1 MKRKLKKIVAFLLT
15 LVTVVLLVPVSTVS
29 AVAESPYAEMMNLV
43 GATVRYTDK
52 MGNTTGENA
61 SGLRFAAVIDKRS
74 EAYKKAVPEG
84 TYVPGESNVIFGA
97 WIIPT
102 DRLNT
107 NANVMAST
115 EGVVDVELKL
125 VYAQD
130 ENELHFTL
138 SLLGIPEEDYNR
150 DFTIRLYM
158 KTQKNGKWQ
167 YTYSMQSIARNL
179 VDVANDFYFDN
190 RENEA
195 LCARLD
201 ELFLDN
207 ALYQGKNIQSVTF
220 ELFADLHYK
229 QGMYISSVADL
240 QTILD
245 RAQAAGADFV
255 MQMGDFS
262 NDWKGSPELTN
273 AYLQNGYQ
281 LPVFGIYG
289 NHELESSNS
298 MAYVT
303 PKLTN
308 QTVVWGTDDGTVGDG
323 SIAYYY
329 YDVNGFRIVCT
340 DSNYSYNSTAKQW
353 EHNPTGSYGAPS
365 GNLKEHSFG
374 PEQLAWIETVLTD
387 AANKGMRCIFF
398 SHASVCKS
406 WSPSPD
412 TDTVQSIFARVNAIQ
427 KGTVMMAI
435 NGHLHKNHITV
446 ENDVLYFDMNTV
458 RNGLWRQSSEQ
469 HYTNQ
474 TFEYVGYD
482 NDGNVVGKQNMRVS
496 MLSQA
501 SNTYFFKDAMSATV
515 TITSTGR
522 IIIKGMT
529 TTWLGGVV
537 PESLGSGIEPVVSS
551 GVWRI
556 DLY

>member
-1 MKRKLKKIVAFLLT
+1 MKRNLKKLLALLLT
-15 LVTVVLLVPVSTVS
+15 LVTVVLLVPVGTVTAS
-29 AVAESPYAEMMNLV
+29 AESAYAEMMNLV

-52 MGNTTGENA
+52 KGNTTGVNA
-61 SGLRFAAVIDKRS
+61 SGLRFAAVIDKQS
-74 EAYKKAVPEG
+74 DAYKKAVPEG
-84 TYVPGESNVIFGA
+84 TYASSNETVKFGM

-102 DRLNT
+102 DLL
-107 NANVMAST
+107 NANAKIMTTT
-115 EGVVDVELKL
+115 EGKLDVELKSI
-125 VYAQD
+125 YAQD
-130 ENELHFTL
+130 ENELHFTV
-138 SLLGIPEEDYNR
+138 SLLGIPEEDYDR
-150 DFTIRLYM
+150 DFTVRLYM
-158 KTQKNGKWQ
+158 KTLKNGKWQ
-167 YTYSMQSIARNL
+167 YTYSSQSLVRNL

-195 LCARLD
+195 LCTRLD

-207 ALYQGKNIQSVTF
+207 AHYQGKNIQSVTF
-220 ELFADLHYK
+220 ELLADLHYK

-298 MAYVT
+298 MEYVT

-308 QTVVWGTDDGTVGDG
+308 QTVVWGTSNGQVGDG

-340 DSNYSYNSTAKQW
+340 DSNYSYNPTTKKW
-353 EHNPTGSYGAPS
+353 EHNYTGSYGAPS
-365 GNLKEHSFG
+365 GNQREHSFG
-374 PEQLAWIETVLTD
+374 PDQLTWIEEVLTD

-412 TDTVQSIFARVNAIQ
+412 TDTVQAIFAKVNDIQ
-427 KGTVMMAI
+427 KGTVMMAV
-435 NGHLHKNHITV
+435 NGHLHKNHTTV
-446 ENDVLYFDMNTV
+446 ENGVLYLDMNTV

-501 SNTYFFKDAMSATV
+501 NNTYFFEDAMSATV

-537 PESLGSGIEPVVSS
+537 PENLGSGMEPVVSS